1 MCSMCFN
8 RFLHCLLLFKELCC
22 SNCVLIVCFHRFDAF
37 FITFASL
44 FKRHGNFGS
53 QDNDPPAAMR
63 YTECKLSALAQQC
76 LLTDMELNTV
86 DFVPNFDGN
95 EVEPV
100 ILPSRFPMLLLN
112 GASGIA
118 VGMATNIPPH
128 NFGELASAIE
138 VMVNKRINSSD
149 SNCSNSSDNE
159 ITTEELYAIV
169 PAPDFPT
176 GGVIM
181 GQEKAK
187 QLYDTG
193 RGSILLRAK
202 ANIETLKLKSS
213 NGKILQKEAIIVTE
227 VPYLC
232 NKATLLERIA
242 ELVNDK
248 KLNGISDLRDES
260 DREGVR
266 IVIELKKDAVGA
278 VVLNNL
284 YMKTGLQS
292 TFSGNFLAL
301 SKVMNM
307 VLFVLFF
314 FILLRIQKC
323 TYVLFVVVSLGVIS
337 FMFFLSNH
345 KLLPTLFEQLF
356 ENRGVLHHKDSHFW
370 KRYKS
375 S

>member
-1 MCSMCFN
+1 
-8 RFLHCLLLFKELCC
+8 
-22 SNCVLIVCFHRFDAF
+22 
-37 FITFASL
+37 
-44 FKRHGNFGS
+44 
-53 QDNDPPAAMR
+53 
-63 YTECKLSALAQQC
+63 
-76 LLTDMELNTV
+76 MELNTV

-138 VMVNKRINSSD
+138 VMVNKRINSD
-149 SNCSNSSDNE
+149 SNCSSNSSENE

-176 GGVIM
+176 GGLIM

-202 ANIETLKLKSS
+202 ASIETLKLKSS

-301 SKVMNM
+301 SKVMNLCI
-307 VLFVLFF
+307 LFYIV
-314 FILLRIQKC
+314 
-323 TYVLFVVVSLGVIS
+323 TYCATNTN
-337 FMFFLSNH
+337 MH
-345 KLLPTLFEQLF
+345 MC
-356 ENRGVLHHKDSHFW
+356 
-370 KRYKS
+370 
-375 S
+375 